1 MGIEQFLEHLR
12 IEKRSSVHTLTAY
25 ENDLRQFLTFLK
37 ITYSFE
43 DILHAESEQ
52 IRSWQGSLK
61 QEGLSVKSINRKV
74 STLKSFYKFA
84 LQKGWIAKSPSQSIH
99 SIKAP
104 KSLPKYII
112 EDRMEHLFELNL
124 FPDDFAGMRDQLI
137 VELLY
142 ATGMRLSELISLK
155 NEDIDISQQTVKVFG
170 KRSKQRIIPIT
181 PYISKLINEYRQK
194 KEVTLETKSD
204 EILLVTD
211 KGEKM
216 YPKFVYRK
224 ILYYLSSVTNQK
236 ERSPH
241 VLRHTFATHILNKG
255 ADLNAVKELLG
266 HSSLAATQIYTHNT
280 VEKLKR
286 IYKQAHPRAKS
297 KGGNL

>member
-37 ITYSFE
+37 ITYSLE
-43 DILHAESEQ
+43 DILYAESEQ

-61 QEGLSVKSINRKV
+61 QEELSAKSINRKV

-84 LQKGWIAKSPSQSIH
+84 LQKGWIVKSPSQNIH

-104 KSLPKYII
+104 KSLPKYIV

-124 FPDDFAGMRDQLI
+124 FPDDFAGVRDQLI

-142 ATGMRLSELISLK
+142 ATGMRLSELISLR
-155 NEDIDISQQTVKVFG
+155 NEDIDLSQQTIKVFG

-181 PYISKLINEYRQK
+181 PYICRLINEYKQK
-194 KEVTLETKSD
+194 KKAESETKND
-204 EILLVTD
+204 EILLVTN

-236 ERSPH
+236 KGVPTY
-241 VLRHTFATHILNKG
+241 LDIPLQHIYLIK
-255 ADLNAVKELLG
+255 AQ
-266 HSSLAATQIYTHNT
+266 T
-280 VEKLKR
+280 
-286 IYKQAHPRAKS
+286 
-297 KGGNL
+297 